1 MLRITVTDLP
11 DKQRWLL
18 QGRLVG
24 PWAAELRLAWR
35 SARHESDTR
44 KCIVE
49 LNDVTFIDQ
58 NGEAVL
64 KEIMSQEAEFFT
76 SGMYTKQ
83 ILENLSSDL
92 ERSRIRKEN
101 ENDPGNH

>member
-1 MLRITVTDLP
+1 MLKITVMETETEI
-11 DKQRWLL
+11 RWIV

-35 SARHESDTR
+35 NARHESDTR

-58 NGEAVL
+58 NGKAVL
-64 KEIMSQEAEFFT
+64 QEIMSQNPEFVT
-76 SGMYTKQ
+76 SSIYTKQ
-83 ILENLSSDL
+83 ILENLRKEL
-92 ERSRIRKEN
+92 ERKSHKE
-101 ENDPGNH
+101 GQGK

>member
-11 DKQRWLL
+11 DEQRWLL

-35 SARHESDTR
+35 NARHESDAR

-58 NGEAVL
+58 NGKAVL
-64 KEIMSQEAEFFT
+64 QEIMSQNPEFVT
-76 SGMYTKQ
+76 SSIYTKQ
-83 ILENLSSDL
+83 ILEHLRKEL
-92 ERSRIRKEN
+92 ERKSHK
-101 ENDPGNH
+101 GGH

>member
-11 DKQRWLL
+11 DEQRWLL
-18 QGRLVG
+18 QGRLVE

-35 SARHESDTR
+35 NARHESDTR

-64 KEIMSQEAEFFT
+64 QEIMSQNPEFVT
-76 SGMYTKQ
+76 SSIYTRQ
-83 ILENLSSDL
+83 ILENLRKEL
-92 ERSRIRKEN
+92 ERKSHKE
-101 ENDPGNH
+101 GQGK